1 LSSSKSFLKKTVKP
15 LAVLNYFLSKKQ
27 YESSEWKEGVSAVVV
42 ARNESYNLPIVLESL
57 IGFADQI
64 ICIDNGSSD
73 DSLLKMKNF
82 QQQFSSQV
90 LVEVIEAPGKLLGD
104 CRNIGL
110 QHSKFNW
117 HLRWDADMVFRQQI
131 GKYNSQWLK
140 EKIRNINYPTAI
152 RLSRINLSGDFHHV
166 SKLHKV
172 VDEGEAFLV
181 KRTKNL
187 SYSEHG
193 KFDVLRIPLFYNVIE
208 IPEPIVFH
216 LTQLKSILRIM
227 YRNQYFNWRKSVSN
241 SKSSQDFDSFRK
253 EWELKMFGTNQ
264 HNSLMYRFHKKFV
277 LLHSTPLDLKLYGPY
292 PEQIQKAIIE
302 GNERFS
308 YKYEN
313 GKPVARL
320 DKNDSSLEN
329 YIPTK
334 EDLEWDVIAHLKN
347 ILSEED
353 QKKVGI

>member
-1 LSSSKSFLKKTVKP
+1 M
-15 LAVLNYFLSKKQ
+15 LNYFLSKKK

-64 ICIDNGSSD
+64 ICIDNGSND
-73 DSLLKMKNF
+73 DSLLKMKKF

-110 QHSKFNW
+110 QHSKFKW

-140 EKIRNINYPTAI
+140 EKISRINYPTAI
-152 RLSRINLSGDFHHV
+152 KLARINLSGDFHHV
-166 SKLHKV
+166 SKLHKT

-216 LTQLKSILRIM
+216 LNHLKALDRIM

-241 SKSSQDFDSFRK
+241 SNSQQDFDSFRK
-253 EWELKMFGTNQ
+253 EWEMKMFGTNE

-277 LLHSTPLDLKLYGPY
+277 LLHSAPLDMELYRPY
-292 PEQIQKAIIE
+292 PEQIQKAIDS

-320 DKNDSSLEN
+320 DKEDTSLEN

-334 EDLEWDVIAHLKN
+334 EDLAWDVIAHLKKL
-347 ILSEED
+347 IP
-353 QKKVGI
+353 QKDWKKIGIE